1 MTDHLKYYIKRILAA
16 LLLIVVLTG
25 LDSCRYAR
33 EKGLFLGRE
42 LKKAQSSTYSRNKIE
57 ADSTLSTAVITGDTV
72 ASETDSSFS
81 NEYGYQSGNST
92 DFNYYI
98 IIGTYTNH
106 SNALAASSRYSG
118 QGYTTSI
125 INSTTSK
132 GDRAE
137 LVAVKSFPYR
147 EQAEEYLKDFR
158 TKVDPKAWIYPRK

>member
-1 MTDHLKYYIKRILAA
+1 MTDHLKYYLIRIPAAA
-16 LLLIVVLTG
+16 LFLLLLVG
-25 LDSCRYAR
+25 LGSCRYAR

-42 LKKAQSSTYSRNKIE
+42 LKKAQSSTYSMSKIE
-57 ADSTLSTAVITGDTV
+57 ADTTLRTDIITEDTV
-72 ASETDSSFS
+72 ASGTDSSFS
-81 NEYGYQSGNST
+81 SKYSYQAGNST
-92 DFNYYI
+92 DNYYYI

-106 SNALAASSRYSG
+106 SNAQAASSRYSS

-158 TKVDPKAWIYPRK
+158 IKVDPKAWIYPRK